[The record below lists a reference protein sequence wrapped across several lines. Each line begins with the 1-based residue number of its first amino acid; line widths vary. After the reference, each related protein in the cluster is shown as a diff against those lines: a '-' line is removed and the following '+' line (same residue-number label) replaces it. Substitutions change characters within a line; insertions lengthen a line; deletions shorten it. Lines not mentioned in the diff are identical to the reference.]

1 MQKDVRVSSERESH
15 IWEDQILYRG
25 GVFRVSVLPQ
35 ASHLA
40 LSSPI
45 QLICLRTLP
54 WGTHAHLGQDGSRSE
69 GFWEKQDS
77 LRLGIVLQL
86 STPRSLSAHV

>member
-1 MQKDVRVSSERESH
+1 MRKDVRTSSERELH
-15 IWEDQILYRG
+15 IWGVQILYKG
-25 GVFRVSVLPQ
+25 GVFRVSVFPQ

-40 LSSPI
+40 LSSPT
-45 QLICLRTLP
+45 QLICLKTLP
-54 WGTHAHLGQDGSRSE
+54 WSAYAHLSQDGSQSE